1 MTTSMVERIQWTWII
16 SVGFAASTMDYSDE
30 LLRIVVTVAS
40 MSIGTVVSFF
50 VKKWLNDW
58 RNRKQ

>member
-1 MTTSMVERIQWTWII
+1 MVEKIQWAWII

-40 MSIGTVVSFF
+40 MTIGTVVSFF

-58 RNRKQ
+58 RDRR